1 MDSLDDIHLNRLNQQ
16 YRQFLINF
24 IRENGGDDVDD
35 DAGSTAPRTSPPRR
49 PARAVALA
57 EPAQDWM

>member
-1 MDSLDDIHLNRLNQQ
+1 MDSLDDIHVNRLNQQ

-24 IRENGGDDVDD
+24 IRDNGGDDVDD